1 LSSPR
6 LPSRCRE
13 CDNLPSFSVKV
24 NVTASLD
31 SSPAVSISVTLTDLP
46 SSVAEE
52 IAEIQQNDPDMLKR
66 IVTYG
71 ITRTVI
77 FETLVEN
84 LSPVRV

>member
-1 LSSPR
+1 
-6 LPSRCRE
+6 
-13 CDNLPSFSVKV
+13 
-24 NVTASLD
+24 VTASLD